1 MTDRPAP
8 HKRPAPITFRLP
20 KGLREEFNARVAAS
34 GLSTSAYIQRAIF
47 DTPPPRRARRRP
59 VAEPG
64 DLARLLSRA
73 AEMAGHL
80 EAIERLAAEGGQD
93 VREPLDQAAGHLA
106 EMRAALFHAL
116 GRSP

>member
-20 KGLREEFNARVAAS
+20 PGLREEFNARVAAS

-47 DTPPPRRARRRP
+47 DTPPPRSRRRP

-73 AEMAGHL
+73 AEMAAHL

-93 VREPLDQAAGHLA
+93 VREPLDQAAAHLA
-106 EMRAALFHAL
+106 EMRAALFKAL

>member
-1 MTDRPAP
+1 
-8 HKRPAPITFRLP
+8 
-20 KGLREEFNARVAAS
+20 
-34 GLSTSAYIQRAIF
+34 
-47 DTPPPRRARRRP
+47 
-59 VAEPG
+59 
-64 DLARLLSRA
+64 
-73 AEMAGHL
+73 MAGHL